1 MRVISGVKT
10 TRIANRSIYLIL
22 FIVRKKKNLDY
33 FHSFIFFFKGV
44 VFMEFDRF
52 WSINEVEMIYFEQ
65 YAKLFRKCI
74 AKKIGEKNF
83 MFNTNLNDDVSNFF
97 ILKTSEIEKVSKFQ
111 CCTK

>member
-1 MRVISGVKT
+1 
-10 TRIANRSIYLIL
+10 
-22 FIVRKKKNLDY
+22 
-33 FHSFIFFFKGV
+33 
-44 VFMEFDRF
+44 MEFDRF